1 MLEGA
6 TFPGII
12 AGRYQTIRL
21 IAMGGMGAVYEVEH
35 TSTGERLALKVLLST
50 ANRAPE
56 ALARF
61 KQEARASARIQSENV
76 VRVTDA
82 DLAPE
87 LGGAP
92 FLVMELLEG
101 MNLERAAMTA
111 PPRAATVIDWLRPV
125 ARAIDKAHRLGL
137 VHRDLKPENLF
148 LANQSDGPPRV
159 KVLDFGIVKM
169 VEEGTG
175 ATGTGQILGT
185 PKYMAP
191 EQATANG
198 HITPATDRCALGLI
212 AYRLLTGESYYQGGI
227 MVVLGEL
234 LHGQLQAPS
243 ARGSRFGAAFDA
255 WFLKACH
262 RDPGQRFASAAEQ
275 IEALAAAVGVPT
287 LPLETPSKRDTPF
300 RVRLP
305 SAGMR
310 RVLLI
315 AGSVAVSI
323 AAVAAVAVAIRHVI
337 NRRRA
342 EAVVCGLPGGGATAA
357 CGACLERACCQEA
370 QRCSATEGCG
380 QVERCIRACA
390 SGNAVCRGACYAAG
404 GTAARLQREVETCR
418 ATACESQCLPAP
430 WACLGH
436 VKWQSSDPIPSSIT
450 IKTTAI
456 CTHCGA
462 GDAPIAGGPGG
473 SAISEA
479 SVRICSVADP
489 PCAFPLAAGIT
500 AQDGTVALKI
510 DTSLYRPPLAVFLEY
525 RKPGRQDT
533 LVNLT
538 TPPVTADLEVGR
550 VSMEDEKSE
559 QEPTAID
566 LGTTYD
572 PTRATVYLLTR
583 DCNLQPAAK
592 RITLTWLD
600 GDAATVTRG
609 YIAYTGG
616 AIAVNLPINAA
627 QITRVV
633 ARVSDTNQLVGI
645 ANVVVRARSN
655 TVLRLV
661 PTP

>member
-1 MLEGA
+1 MFAGG
-6 TFPGII
+6 TFPEII
-12 AGRYQTIRL
+12 AGRYRIIRL
-21 IAMGGMGAVYEVEH
+21 IARGGMGEVYEVEH
-35 TSTGERLALKVLLST
+35 TSTGERLALKILLSS
-50 ANRAPE
+50 AHPAPD

-111 PPRAATVIDWLRPV
+111 SPRATTVIDWLRPV

-148 LANQSDGPPRV
+148 LANRSDGPPRV
-159 KVLDFGIVKM
+159 KILDFGIVKV

-191 EQATANG
+191 EQASANG
-198 HITPATDRCALGLI
+198 PITSATDRCALGLI
-212 AYRLLTGESYYQGGI
+212 AYRLLVGESYYQGGI

-234 LHGQLQAPS
+234 LHGQLQPPS
-243 ARGSRFGAAFDA
+243 ARGSRLGDAFDA

-262 RDPGQRFASAAEQ
+262 RDPRQRFASAAEQ
-275 IEALAAAVGVPT
+275 IEALGVAVGVPA
-287 LPLETPSKRDTPF
+287 LPPEAPSKRDTLLRGRIPN
-300 RVRLP
+300 
-305 SAGMR
+305 AGMR

-315 AGSVAVSI
+315 AASVASI
-323 AAVAAVAVAIRHVI
+323 AALAAVAVATRHAI

-342 EAVVCGLPGGGATAA
+342 EAVVCGLPGGGATAT
-357 CGACLERACCQEA
+357 CGACLEQACCQEA
-370 QRCSATEGCG
+370 QRCSTTEGCG
-380 QVERCIRACA
+380 QIERCIRACA
-390 SGNAVCRGACYAAG
+390 SGDAVCRNVCYGARG
-404 GTAARLQREVETCR
+404 MAARLQQEVETCR
-418 ATACESQCLPAP
+418 ATACASQCLPGP

-436 VKWQSSDPIPSSIT
+436 VKWQSSASTPPSIT

-456 CTHCGA
+456 CSHCGA

-473 SAISEA
+473 SALSEA
-479 SVRICSVADP
+479 SVRVCSVADP
-489 PCAFPLAAGIT
+489 ACALPLAAGIT

-510 DTSLYRPPLAVFLEY
+510 DTSFYKPPLAVFLEY
-525 RKPGRQDT
+525 RKPGLQDT

-538 TPPVTADLEVGR
+538 TPPITADLDVGR
-550 VSMEDEKSE
+550 VSLEDEKSE
-559 QEPTAID
+559 QEPTALN

-572 PTRATVYLLTR
+572 PTRATVHLLTR

-592 RITLTWLD
+592 TTTLTWLD
-600 GDAATVTRG
+600 RDAAAVSRG
-609 YIAYTGG
+609 YLAYTHG
-616 AIAVNLPINAA
+616 AIALNLPINAA
-627 QITRVV
+627 HITRVV
-633 ARVSDTNQLVGI
+633 ARVSDTNQLIGI

-655 TVLRLV
+655 TILRLV